1 LHQKEGPG
9 ERTLGKP
16 WSWGPRLHLAW
27 RYVTVSQCFGDIS
40 TPYSKT
46 NSFAIMESNTE
57 QFSERVRVL
66 ANSIL
71 ERFNEEQVTPQEAGY
86 VILALAHRLMTVL
99 EKDPEERQN
108 FVLQFISLV
117 NQYLAG
123 DLEEA

>member
-1 LHQKEGPG
+1 
-9 ERTLGKP
+9 
-16 WSWGPRLHLAW
+16 
-27 RYVTVSQCFGDIS
+27 
-40 TPYSKT
+40 
-46 NSFAIMESNTE
+46 MESNTE

-66 ANSIL
+66 ANIL